1 MKEAGWM
8 AAASVLS
15 AALIVA
21 ASGGRSGAEVAAG
34 MAGPLLAAGGSWV
47 LAERTFR
54 RNPAALTTV
63 MVAAFVGKMVFFPAY
78 VVTALK
84 VLALRPGP
92 FVASFVGY
100 FIALYSIAALLMRR
114 LYGGAFR

>member
-1 MKEAGWM
+1 MAG
-8 AAASVLS
+8 ASLLS
-15 AALIVA
+15 AAAIVA

-54 RNPAALTTV
+54 QKPAALTSV

-78 VVTALK
+78 VLMALT
-84 VLALRPGP
+84 VLALRPAP
-92 FVASFVGY
+92 FMASFVGY
-100 FIALYSIAALLMRR
+100 FIALYSIVALLMRR
-114 LYGGAFR
+114 LYAGAFR

>member
-1 MKEAGWM
+1 MAG
-8 AAASVLS
+8 ASFLS
-15 AALIVA
+15 ALAIVA
-21 ASGGRSGAEVAAG
+21 ASGGRSGAEVVAG
-34 MAGPLLAAGGSWV
+34 MVGPLVAAGGSWM

-54 RNPAALTTV
+54 RNPTALTSV

-78 VVTALK
+78 VLMALK
-84 VLALRPGP
+84 VLALRPAP

-114 LYGGAFR
+114 LYAGAFR